1 MWISNGPALISS
13 VVMHV
18 LKVTIALTV
27 QRKNAACKWTF
38 QLHKYIVYHT
48 VYLVSPNFAIH
59 TVFIVFLLTRRLQ
72 IAVRLQRTIAGDSAR
87 AGVEKG
93 QTLLETSGATTV
105 ASHRGY
111 LPMEYI
117 FHQLLCDVD
126 CASVCVWGGEGV
138 FQLLFSSWFC
148 LRYCHV
154 HFLFRCFMAMS
165 ITLQSRRRLYIP
177 PSKWGVLF
185 NIYR

>member
-1 MWISNGPALISS
+1 MLLAGKIKPLVWISNGPALISS

-38 QLHKYIVYHT
+38 QLHKYIVHHT

-59 TVFIVFLLTRRLQ
+59 IVFIVFLLTRRLQ

-93 QTLLETSGATTV
+93 QTLLEISGATTV
-105 ASHRGY
+105 ASHRG
-111 LPMEYI
+111 
-117 FHQLLCDVD
+117 VV
-126 CASVCVWGGEGV
+126 STGGIYFPSIV
-138 FQLLFSSWFC
+138 
-148 LRYCHV
+148 V
-154 HFLFRCFMAMS
+154 RC
-165 ITLQSRRRLYIP
+165 
-177 PSKWGVLF
+177 
-185 NIYR
+185 